1 MIIVFVKNAL
11 KRPKGVLQLHMR
23 NLHSILNVFAKM
35 YNPQLT
41 INDLLNRKGDNDV
54 IHRQ

>member
-23 NLHSILNVFAKM
+23 NLHSILNVFPKM